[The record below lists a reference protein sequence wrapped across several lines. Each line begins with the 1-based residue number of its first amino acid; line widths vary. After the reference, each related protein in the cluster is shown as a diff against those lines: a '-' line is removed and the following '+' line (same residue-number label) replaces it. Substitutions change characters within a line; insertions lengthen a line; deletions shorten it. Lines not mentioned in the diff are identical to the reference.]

1 MKLRIVLVEVGR
13 ITAARVE
20 YFLIQN
26 NAPTKR
32 GGGIII
38 VRSTTN
44 KLNLA

>member
-32 GGGIII
+32 GGRIII
-38 VRSTTN
+38 VRTTTN